1 MRRSDKLKTVE
12 VTYFLVPFLILLIG
26 FSVLTG
32 LTVKNRVEEKYALLE
47 ERTIEI
53 ANSYSHN
60 LAHTAEA
67 YDRITALLDNKIRI
81 VAQALMRIEDK
92 DDSEVLKDIAKTF
105 AVDEIYVYSSEG
117 KVVSSTYDQVLG
129 WEVYEGHPVHDFMVS
144 NQTVR
149 IEKIRQD
156 TENGLYYK
164 FGYMKDEAGGFVQL
178 GILAENIQDFLEDF
192 EIAKLIEEISQR
204 DEVKNVFFVN
214 TKFEVVASSL
224 DNYTGTTIEEEAL
237 QQKLM
242 SERTYAERTE
252 VGGKE
257 ILRVAVPIYSDF
269 MRIGT
274 LVIDWP
280 TDNLDAQV
288 LEIIRFG
295 AIVLAVIVLTT
306 GSILYY
312 AYRKNQANIKIAYY
326 DQLTG
331 LRNNKYLHDY
341 LDHIVAVP
349 RRRNKA
355 VLLLH
360 VKNLKTVNMTYGFE
374 YGDAF
379 LKQVADKIRQELK
392 TDDNFFRFDGNQ
404 FVVVS
409 DSVEGQEE
417 LRKLAER
424 LICIFDE
431 PVAEGT
437 DLQYVDIQIAI
448 VEIQAR
454 HTSTDKILQDALL
467 TFPHIEDNAAHPIVF
482 FDERMEK
489 SLQREDKI
497 MKVLRDV
504 IGGKDETSFYLEYQ
518 PKLDLNKSWIIGFEA
533 LARLRIDQLGQIP
546 PDEFIALAEKKLLIN
561 ELGNHILRLAAD
573 FIGRMQGQGIEDI
586 TVAVNISG
594 IQLLREG
601 FVEYLQRAPYLS
613 ERILQAMEFEITES
627 VLLEHYEQI
636 NETLEQIKRMGIA
649 VSLDDF
655 GTGFSSLSTIGELHI
670 DTVKIDR
677 FFISRI
683 SRLPD
688 QDLITSDII
697 SMAHKIGLL
706 VVAEGVED
714 ERQEAYLRKHGCD
727 IIQGYLISR
736 PLAEQDA
743 VAFLRDC
750 NDSEREQ

>member
-12 VTYFLVPFLILLIG
+12 VTY
-26 FSVLTG
+26 
-32 LTVKNRVEEKYALLE
+32 
-47 ERTIEI
+47 
-53 ANSYSHN
+53 
-60 LAHTAEA
+60 
-67 YDRITALLDNKIRI
+67 
-81 VAQALMRIEDK
+81 
-92 DDSEVLKDIAKTF
+92 
-105 AVDEIYVYSSEG
+105 
-117 KVVSSTYDQVLG
+117 
-129 WEVYEGHPVHDFMVS
+129 
-144 NQTVR
+144 
-149 IEKIRQD
+149 
-156 TENGLYYK
+156 
-164 FGYMKDEAGGFVQL
+164 
-178 GILAENIQDFLEDF
+178 
-192 EIAKLIEEISQR
+192 
-204 DEVKNVFFVN
+204 
-214 TKFEVVASSL
+214 
-224 DNYTGTTIEEEAL
+224 
-237 QQKLM
+237 
-242 SERTYAERTE
+242 
-252 VGGKE
+252 
-257 ILRVAVPIYSDF
+257 
-269 MRIGT
+269 
-274 LVIDWP
+274 P

-288 LEIIRFG
+288 LEIICFG

-374 YGDAF
+374 YGDAL
-379 LKQVADKIRQELK
+379 LKQIADKIRQELK
-392 TDDNFFRFDGNQ
+392 TDDNFFRFDGNR

-518 PKLDLNKSWIIGFEA
+518 PKLDLNKSRIIGFEA

-743 VAFLRDC
+743 VAFLRDY

>member
-1 MRRSDKLKTVE
+1 MRRDKLKTVE

-32 LTVKNRVEEKYALLE
+32 FTVKNRVEEKHDLLE

-60 LAHTAEA
+60 LTHTAEA
-67 YDRITALLDNKIRI
+67 YDRITALLDDKFRI

-92 DDSEVLKDIAKTF
+92 DNSEVLKDIAKTF
-105 AVDEIYVYSSEG
+105 AVDEISVYNSDG
-117 KVVSSTYDQVLG
+117 KIVSSTHDQLLG
-129 WEVYEGHPVHDFMVS
+129 WEVYEGHPVYDFMVS

-164 FGYMKDEAGGFVQL
+164 FGYMRDEAGGFIQV
-178 GILAENIQDFLEDF
+178 GILADNIQDFLEDF
-192 EIAKLIEEISQR
+192 EIAKLINEISQR
-204 DEVKNVFFVN
+204 DDVKSVFFVN
-214 TKFEVVASSL
+214 TKFEIVASSL
-224 DNYTGTTIEEEAL
+224 TNYAGTTIEDQVL
-237 QQKLM
+237 QRKLI
-242 SERTYAERTE
+242 SEQAYAERTE
-252 VGGKE
+252 MDDKE
-257 ILRVAVPIYSDF
+257 IFRVAVPIYSDF
-269 MRIGT
+269 MRTGT

-326 DQLTG
+326 DELTG

-374 YGDAF
+374 YGDA
-379 LKQVADKIRQELK
+379 LVKQIADKIRQELK

-467 TFPHIEDNAAHPIVF
+467 ALTHIEDNAAHPIVF
-482 FDERMEK
+482 FNEQMEK

-504 IGGKDETSFYLEYQ
+504 VDGKGKTSFYLEYQ
-518 PKLDLNKSWIIGFEA
+518 PKLDLNLNRVISFEA
-533 LARLRIDQLGQIP
+533 LARLHIDQLGQIP
-546 PDEFIALAEKKLLIN
+546 PDEFIDLAEKNLLIN
-561 ELGNHILRLAAD
+561 ELGNHILLLAAD
-573 FIGRMQGQGIEDI
+573 FLGRMYAQGIDDI
-586 TVAVNISG
+586 TLAVNISG
-594 IQLLREG
+594 VQLLRED
-601 FVEYLQRAPYLS
+601 FVEYLQNSPYLNDQ
-613 ERILQAMEFEITES
+613 IMQAIEFEITES
-627 VLLEHYEQI
+627 VLLEHYDKI
-636 NETLEQIKRMGIA
+636 NETLEQIKRLGIA

-655 GTGFSSLSTIGELHI
+655 GTGFSSLSRIGELHI

-677 FFISRI
+677 FLSN
-683 SRLPD
+683 
-688 QDLITSDII
+688 
-697 SMAHKIGLL
+697 
-706 VVAEGVED
+706 
-714 ERQEAYLRKHGCD
+714 
-727 IIQGYLISR
+727 
-736 PLAEQDA
+736 
-743 VAFLRDC
+743 AFLICRT
-750 NDSEREQ
+750 RI

>member
-1 MRRSDKLKTVE
+1 LRRSDKLKTVE
-12 VTYFLVPFLILLIG
+12 VTY
-26 FSVLTG
+26 
-32 LTVKNRVEEKYALLE
+32 
-47 ERTIEI
+47 
-53 ANSYSHN
+53 
-60 LAHTAEA
+60 
-67 YDRITALLDNKIRI
+67 
-81 VAQALMRIEDK
+81 
-92 DDSEVLKDIAKTF
+92 
-105 AVDEIYVYSSEG
+105 
-117 KVVSSTYDQVLG
+117 
-129 WEVYEGHPVHDFMVS
+129 
-144 NQTVR
+144 
-149 IEKIRQD
+149 
-156 TENGLYYK
+156 
-164 FGYMKDEAGGFVQL
+164 
-178 GILAENIQDFLEDF
+178 
-192 EIAKLIEEISQR
+192 
-204 DEVKNVFFVN
+204 
-214 TKFEVVASSL
+214 
-224 DNYTGTTIEEEAL
+224 
-237 QQKLM
+237 
-242 SERTYAERTE
+242 
-252 VGGKE
+252 
-257 ILRVAVPIYSDF
+257 
-269 MRIGT
+269 
-274 LVIDWP
+274 P

-288 LEIIRFG
+288 LEIICFG

-341 LDHIVAVP
+341 LDYIVAVP

-374 YGDAF
+374 YGDAL

-392 TDDNFFRFDGNQ
+392 TDDNFFRFDGNR

-409 DSVEGQEE
+409 DSVGDQEE
-417 LRKLAER
+417 LRKLAKR

-431 PVAEGT
+431 PIADGT
-437 DLQYVDIQIAI
+437 DHQYVDIQIAI

-467 TFPHIEDNAAHPIVF
+467 TFLHIEENAAHPIVF

-518 PKLDLNKSWIIGFEA
+518 PKLDLNKNRIIGFEA

-546 PDEFIALAEKKLLIN
+546 SDKFIALAEKNLLIN
-561 ELGNHILRLAAD
+561 ELGNHILLLAAD
-573 FIGRMQGQGIEDI
+573 FLGRMYAQGIDDI
-586 TVAVNISG
+586 TLAVNISG
-594 IQLLREG
+594 VQLLRED
-601 FVEYLQRAPYLS
+601 FVEYLQNSPYLKDQ
-613 ERILQAMEFEITES
+613 IMQAMEFEITKS
-627 VLLEHYEQI
+627 VLLEHYDKI
-636 NETLEQIKRMGIA
+636 NETLEQIKRLGIA

-655 GTGFSSLSTIGELHI
+655 GTGFSSLSRIGELHI

-677 FFISRI
+677 FFIKRI
-683 SRLPD
+683 SHLPD
-688 QDLITSDII
+688 QNLITSDII

-714 ERQEAYLRKHGCD
+714 ERQEAYLRKYGCD

-736 PLAEQDA
+736 PLPEQDA
-743 VAFLRDC
+743 VAFLRDY
-750 NDSEREQ
+750 NDSEGEQ

>member
-1 MRRSDKLKTVE
+1 M
-12 VTYFLVPFLILLIG
+12 
-26 FSVLTG
+26 
-32 LTVKNRVEEKYALLE
+32 
-47 ERTIEI
+47 
-53 ANSYSHN
+53 
-60 LAHTAEA
+60 AHTAEA

-92 DDSEVLKDIAKTF
+92 DNSEVLKDIAKTF
-105 AVDEIYVYSSEG
+105 EVDEIYVYSSEG

-252 VGGKE
+252 MDDKE
-257 ILRVAVPIYSDF
+257 IFRVAVPIYSDY
-269 MRIGT
+269 MRIGS

-280 TDNLDAQV
+280 TDKIDAQV

-295 AIVLAVIVLTT
+295 AIVLAVIALTT

-326 DQLTG
+326 DELTG

-374 YGDAF
+374 YGDA
-379 LKQVADKIRQELK
+379 LVKQIADKIRQELK

-518 PKLDLNKSWIIGFEA
+518 PKLDLNKSRIIGFEA

-561 ELGNHILRLAAD
+561 ELGNHILQLAAD
-573 FIGRMQGQGIEDI
+573 FLGRMQGQGIEDI

-613 ERILQAMEFEITES
+613 GRILQAMEFEITES

-655 GTGFSSLSTIGELHI
+655 GTGFSSLSTIGKLHI

-743 VAFLRDC
+743 VAFLRDY